1 MSVPLLPAANYCRRE
16 NGVSLVRLGIYDLIS
31 GTPLHNCLKDM
42 YSLFRFL
49 EVPVYQHY
57 GNFRETFESRRVN
70 GLKDGAIA
78 LQVLLRGMMMRR
90 KKDDKLNGRPLIVLP
105 PKV

>member
-1 MSVPLLPAANYCRRE
+1 
-16 NGVSLVRLGIYDLIS
+16 
-31 GTPLHNCLKDM
+31 M

-57 GNFRETFESRRVN
+57 GNFRETFESRKGE

-78 LQVLLRGMMMRR
+78 LQVLLRGLMMRR
-90 KKDDKLNGRPLIVLP
+90 KKDDKVNGRPLIVLP